1 MGRKKDKKIRQKRE
15 KKPQHSQ
22 ALRDLLGFVLFGMAL
37 FTGLSL
43 WSYHPNDPSLS
54 TYISGQELVH
64 NIGGLW
70 GSYVADVLMQI
81 FGYASYFLPLYL
93 FVCVWAVVFSPH
105 FLSSSRR
112 VFGLVILSFST
123 TFLGGL
129 AQPNPEH
136 MPYWG
141 GALGMLY
148 RNVGINKMGF
158 YGALVLASTLM
169 MISFRL
175 SFGLSISLMVK
186 VLTRFGQACVRSL
199 KELCQKSWNLM
210 QDFYAMLA
218 SIASKEGRKIEQSM
232 EQVFQSQENVIPIKQ
247 KLRIQNSK
255 EKKIQEAKKEKEQ
268 SLSLEDGIKSLKNLS
283 IVFPNKKEKLDE
295 HSNLPS
301 RERTTTEVE
310 EKNTSV
316 FTLPDVDLLDDPKVE
331 EIKIDKNELLEN
343 AHILENKLKDF
354 GVHGKVVEVQPG
366 PVVTMYEFEP
376 APGVKV
382 NQITRLNDDLTL
394 ALKAMSV
401 RIALLPG
408 KAVIGIEVA
417 NRKRQVVYF
426 KEIIGD
432 SIFTKRSSKLSF
444 AIGKDI
450 SGMPFVGDLR
460 KMPHLLVA
468 GATGAGKSVSI
479 NSMICSVLY
488 KSTPEDVRMILVD
501 PKMLELSLYDHIPHL
516 LLPVVTDPRKASA
529 ALRWAVSEMERRY
542 RMMAHLGVRNIE
554 GYNVKVLEYLKNQS
568 HTESQPA
575 FDGLAQEDKVS
586 PDEHTGKLPFIMIVI
601 DELADLMM
609 VAGREVEESIIRLA
623 QMARAAGIHLL
634 LATQRPSVD
643 VITGVIKANM
653 PSRISF
659 QVSSKIDSRTILD
672 ANGAELLLGAGDMLF
687 LPPGTSKIE
696 RIHGAFVTDEEVER
710 ITSFWKKQANPE
722 YNEEILKPIDDEHS
736 LSVEGDSEE
745 DQMYYKALE
754 LVRDH
759 GQASISMIQRRLRI
773 GYNRA
778 ARLVERMDDEGFL
791 APGESGKPREI
802 LQSRFQG

>member
-1 MGRKKDKKIRQKRE
+1 MAKKSKKAVSSKPSQKNIHH
-15 KKPQHSQ
+15 PV
-22 ALRDLLGFVLFGMAL
+22 RDLVGFAL
-37 FTGLSL
+37 FAVALFLVFSL

-54 TYISGQELVH
+54 TNISGQEVIH

-70 GSYVADVLMQI
+70 GSYLADVLMQL
-81 FGYASYFLPLYL
+81 FGYVSYFLPA
-93 FVCVWAVVFSPH
+93 FVLVAVWAVVFFPDW
-105 FLSSSRR
+105 LSSSRR
-112 VFGLVILSFST
+112 AFGLFLLSMGTACCAGLFEPDPQIL
-123 TFLGGL
+123 
-129 AQPNPEH
+129 PH
-136 MPYWG
+136 WG
-141 GALGMLY
+141 GA
-148 RNVGINKMGF
+148 VGIYYRQFALSKLGF
-158 YGALVLASTLM
+158 WGGSVAAISLVF
-169 MISFRL
+169 ISFSL
-175 SFGLSISLMVK
+175 SFGLKISTLVLGMKQSCSWLLKQSKQGMTFVGSY
-186 VLTRFGQACVRSL
+186 VHQLSQHISELLTR
-199 KELCQKSWNLM
+199 EQKHVDEGM
-210 QDFYAMLA
+210 REIFQD
-218 SIASKEGRKIEQSM
+218 QH
-232 EQVFQSQENVIPIKQ
+232 NVIPIKQ

-255 EKKIQEAKKEKEQ
+255 ETQVVAPKATAVETKAPQEKIPAEIR
-268 SLSLEDGIKSLKNLS
+268 DLS
-283 IVFPNKKEKLDE
+283 IVFPTREEKQEQDG
-295 HSNLPS
+295 LPS
-301 RERTTTEVE
+301 RSKETSDEKEKTT
-310 EKNTSV
+310 SS
-316 FTLPDVDLLDDPKVE
+316 FALPNVDLLDEPQAQDVS
-331 EIKIDKNELLEN
+331 IDKDELLEN
-343 AHILENKLKDF
+343 AQILENKLKDF

-408 KAVIGIEVA
+408 KSVIGIEVA

-426 KEIIGD
+426 KDIIGD
-432 SIFTKRSSKLSF
+432 SIFTKSASKLTF
-444 AIGKDI
+444 AMGKDI

-554 GYNVKVLEYLKNQS
+554 GYNVKVLKYLQDKNVL
-568 HTESQPA
+568 EDQPT
-575 FDGLAQEDKVS
+575 FDGLAQEDRVS
-586 PDEHTGKLPFIMIVI
+586 PDEHTGKLPLIMIVI

-722 YNEEILKPIDDEHS
+722 YNEDILKPLDDESS
-736 LSVEGDSEE
+736 LSVEGASEE
-745 DQMYYKALE
+745 DQLYYKALE

-791 APGESGKPREI
+791 APGEMGKPREV
-802 LQSRFQG
+802 LHSRFQG